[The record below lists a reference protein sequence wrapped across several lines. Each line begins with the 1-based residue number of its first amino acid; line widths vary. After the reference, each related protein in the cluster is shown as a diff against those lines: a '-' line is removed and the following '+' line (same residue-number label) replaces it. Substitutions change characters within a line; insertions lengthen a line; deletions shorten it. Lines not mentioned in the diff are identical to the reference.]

1 MEKNNSNL
9 EKQDSNNSL
18 GDKQQPKTFLEK
30 IKLKNECYKEMLEIR
45 KKNLDDGKEYDFS
58 KLNF

>member
-1 MEKNNSNL
+1 MKKNNYNL

-45 KKNLDDGKEYDFS
+45 KKNLDEGKEYDFS

>member
-1 MEKNNSNL
+1 MEKNICNF

-30 IKLKNECYKEMLEIR
+30 IKLKNEYSKEMLEIR
-45 KKNLDDGKEYDFS
+45 KKNLEEGKEYDFS

>member
-30 IKLKNECYKEMLEIR
+30 IKLKNEYYKEMLEIR
-45 KKNLDDGKEYDFS
+45 KKNLEEGKEYDFS

>member
-9 EKQDSNNSL
+9 EKQDSKNSL

-45 KKNLDDGKEYDFS
+45 KKNLDEGKEYDFS

>member
-45 KKNLDDGKEYDFS
+45 KKNLDEGKEYDFS